1 VRPYLKKPST
11 KIKGGSGRIVQDVGP
26 EFKAQYRKEKENSFF
41 IVIIRKDV
49 VGRRPPSSGPL

>member
-26 EFKAQYRKEKENSFF
+26 EFKAQYRKIKEEKKKK
-41 IVIIRKDV
+41 IL
-49 VGRRPPSSGPL
+49 SSS